1 MLNIKE
7 PLLNTYHEKIL
18 NCFETNSIP
27 FECEY
32 YPINEKSKDAT
43 ISYTIYPNSEHPR
56 IGFIGMNKTKKN
68 NFFGVIV
75 KTEKVKYLDKEGFDL
90 DHILEE
96 EPVFVASDCIMA
108 FVCMLAIDKCQ
119 DLVFE
124 KELEIE
130 FNKMYL
136 DRKEKSSKSQKKV
149 LKGKKNNK
157 I

>member
-7 PLLNTYHEKIL
+7 PLLNSYHEKIL
-18 NCFETNSIP
+18 NCFITNSIP

-32 YPINEKSKDAT
+32 FPVDEKSKDST
-43 ISYTIYPNSEHPR
+43 VSYTIYPNSEHPR

-68 NFFGVIV
+68 NFFGVVV

-90 DHILEE
+90 DHILEA
-96 EPVFVASDCIMA
+96 EPVYVASDCVMA

-124 KELEIE
+124 KELEVE
-130 FNKMYL
+130 FDKMYSEHM
-136 DRKEKSSKSQKKV
+136 RKASKPQKKTP
-149 LKGKKNNK
+149 KKK
-157 I
+157 

>member
-27 FECEY
+27 FQYEY
-32 YPINEKSKDAT
+32 FPVNKKSKDPT
-43 ISYTIYPNSEHPR
+43 ISYTIYPNSEYPR